1 MAKLHIRLAAACILG
16 VVFTSPAIAS
26 LPSSVPTLAP
36 MLERVTPAVV
46 NIATRGKVVVQQ
58 QDLFNSPLFNDPFFQ
73 RFFDLPQRRRERE
86 TRSLGSGV
94 IVDSQRGYLL
104 TNHHVIDGAQTIT
117 VTLTDGRELDGELIG
132 SDPDSDIAVVK
143 IPAQGLTALSI
154 GDSAELRVGDF
165 VVAIGNPFGLG
176 QTVTSGIVSALGRS
190 GLGIEDFEDFI
201 QTDASINPGNSGGA
215 LVSLDGRLIGINTAI
230 LGPNGGNIG
239 IGFAIP
245 SNMAMQIME
254 QLVAHG
260 EVRRGRLGVS
270 VQEVTPELARAFK
283 LDSTSGVVI
292 SRVETDSPA
301 ERAGLLP
308 GDVVLE
314 VNGRRIRDSDAMRNA
329 IGLLRVGQKITVHII
344 RDGTEQTLEAT
355 IEETANV
362 QAEGGDFS
370 RHLRGALLSQQFFS
384 SGRPVIRIDDVR
396 ANSEAWQAGLRP
408 GDLILSANRRKIH
421 DLDELRAAT
430 GLSEDLLLLN
440 IQRGNSALFVL
451 LQ

>member
-1 MAKLHIRLAAACILG
+1 LG
-16 VVFTSPAIAS
+16 VVIAS
-26 LPSSVPTLAP
+26 PSFAALPGSVPTLAP

-58 QDLFNSPLFNDPFFQ
+58 RGLFDSPLFNDPFFQ
-73 RFFDLPQRRRERE
+73 RYFDYPQRQRERE

-94 IVDSQRGYLL
+94 IVDAQRGYLL
-104 TNHHVIDGAQTIT
+104 TNHHVIESAQTIT

-132 SDPDSDIAVVK
+132 SDPKSDIAVVK
-143 IPAQGLTALSI
+143 IPARQLTALSM

-215 LVSLDGRLIGINTAI
+215 LVSLDGRLVGINTAI

-270 VQEVTPELARAFK
+270 VQEMTPELARAFD
-283 LDSTSGVVI
+283 LDSQSGVVI
-292 SRVETDSPA
+292 SRVEA
-301 ERAGLLP
+301 
-308 GDVVLE
+308 LE
-314 VNGRRIRDSDAMRNA
+314 LNGRRIRDSDAMRNA
-329 IGLLRVGQKITVHII
+329 IGLLRVGQKITVRFI
-344 RDGTEQTLEAT
+344 RDGEERTLEAT
-355 IEETANV
+355 IEETASV
-362 QAEGGDFS
+362 QAEGGDYS

-384 SGRPVIRIDDVR
+384 NGRPVIHIDDVQ
-396 ANSEAWQAGLRP
+396 ANSEAWQAGLRA
-408 GDLILSANRRKIH
+408 GDLILSANRRDIH
-421 DLDELRAAT
+421 DLDELRAAIN
-430 GLSEDLLLLN
+430 LSDDLLLLN